1 MSEARLSV
9 DLPMPVPAT
18 MTWRGLRRACQIALA
33 ALGVVSL
40 LCGGESALAATT
52 ERLIIATSPRVA
64 APIRALGQAFEATH
78 PEVRVGLYI
87 DSGLDLRQT
96 MAAIQNSVKGQ
107 YFIERGPIHLIAPGG
122 DELITRLEQRY
133 YVLPGTRRSY
143 AAVPLVL
150 VVPESLVEAPTSFEA
165 LGEGWRVAI
174 ADPALTTLGRQS
186 RDLLIESGLWDGLRG
201 RLDIARDLRGV
212 LDHVLHGQADA
223 GIVFG
228 PDAVRESQRVRVVAV
243 SDVRSIAATVH
254 SIAMERYCPNRRLCE
269 EFLDYTQSP
278 EAQAILTN
286 LGYVPV
292 TAREKGGTTR

>member
-1 MSEARLSV
+1 MTGSEPITRE
-9 DLPMPVPAT
+9 
-18 MTWRGLRRACQIALA
+18 GLRRACQIVLA
-33 ALGVVSL
+33 GVAVVPL
-40 LCGGESALAATT
+40 LCGGRPTFAGTP
-52 ERLIIATSPRVA
+52 ERLIIATSPSVA
-64 APIRALGQAFEATH
+64 APIRALGQAFESTH
-78 PEVRVGLYI
+78 PEVRVGLYL

-133 YVLPGTRRSY
+133 YALPGTRRAY

-150 VVPESLVEAPTSFEA
+150 VVPESLVEAPSSFEA

-186 RDLLIESGLWDGLRG
+186 KDLLIDSGHWDRMRG
-201 RLDIARDLRGV
+201 RLDIAGDVQGV
-212 LDHVLHGQADA
+212 LDHVLRGQADA

-228 PDAVRESQRVRVVAV
+228 PDAVRESQRVRVVAR
-243 SDVRSIAATVH
+243 SDVRSAGATVH

-269 EFLDYTQSP
+269 EFLEYTQST
-278 EAQAILTN
+278 EAQGILTN
-286 LGYVPV
+286 LGYLPV
-292 TAREKGGTTR
+292 SEGAKSGTTR

>member
-1 MSEARLSV
+1 M
-9 DLPMPVPAT
+9 
-18 MTWRGLRRACQIALA
+18 
-33 ALGVVSL
+33 
-40 LCGGESALAATT
+40 
-52 ERLIIATSPRVA
+52 
-64 APIRALGQAFEATH
+64 H
-78 PEVRVGLYI
+78 PEVRVSLYI

-122 DELITRLEQRY
+122 DELITRLERRY

-150 VVPESLVEAPTSFEA
+150 VVPESLVEAPNSFEA

-174 ADPALTTLGRQS
+174 ADPALTALGRQS
-186 RDLLIESGLWDGLRG
+186 RDLLIELGLWDRLRG
-201 RLDIARDLRGV
+201 RFDIAGDLRGV

-228 PDAVRESQRVRVVAV
+228 PDAVRESQRVRVVAR
-243 SDVRSIAATVH
+243 SDVRSAGATVH

-269 EFLDYTQSP
+269 EFLEYTQST
-278 EAQAILTN
+278 EAQGILTN
-286 LGYVPV
+286 LGYLPV
-292 TAREKGGTTR
+292 SERAKSGTTR